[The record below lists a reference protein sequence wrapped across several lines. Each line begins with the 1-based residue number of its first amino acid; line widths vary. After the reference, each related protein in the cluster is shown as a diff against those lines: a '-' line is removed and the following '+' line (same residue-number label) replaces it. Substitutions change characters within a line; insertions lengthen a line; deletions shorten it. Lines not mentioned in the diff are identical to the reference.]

1 MCFNLVA
8 DLKLAQSL
16 HNVAWWADL
25 SFILRITV
33 RNESYKS
40 DTRSQEHALFF
51 GVCVCLCNNIDQDTV
66 PLSYG
71 TWHILIFFV
80 KPSFSHFPPC
90 LPELGSRMEEDEL
103 IIQDE

>member
-1 MCFNLVA
+1 MRFNLAA

-40 DTRSQEHALFF
+40 DTR
-51 GVCVCLCNNIDQDTV
+51 
-66 PLSYG
+66 
-71 TWHILIFFV
+71 
-80 KPSFSHFPPC
+80 
-90 LPELGSRMEEDEL
+90 
-103 IIQDE
+103 